1 MEDAVAVSGL
11 TKYYNSTPAV
21 DHVSF
26 TIRVG
31 EIFGF
36 LGPNGAG
43 KTTTMRMLT
52 GLTEPSEGT
61 ATLFGYDIQ
70 RDALAAKRQLGIAPE
85 TSNIYDDLSAWDN
98 LIFTAEL
105 YHVGRRERTERA
117 ARLLNLFELYDR
129 RAEKVKGFSKG
140 MKRRITL
147 AMGLMSNP
155 RLLFLDEPT
164 SGLDVHSTLIIK
176 DVVKK
181 LNEEGVTIFMTTH
194 NIEEAS
200 VTCERVAIIHKGK
213 IAAIDAPEK
222 LKTTIESVQSIE
234 VAFERT
240 PSEILHDLQNLPLI
254 SEVRKAGDKF
264 RLYTDDP
271 AGALSNLCEY
281 ATKNGLRPT
290 SVNTFGPSLED
301 VFVRLTETGTAQGRS
316 E

>member
-1 MEDAVAVSGL
+1 
-11 TKYYNSTPAV
+11 
-21 DHVSF
+21 
-26 TIRVG
+26 
-31 EIFGF
+31 
-36 LGPNGAG
+36 
-43 KTTTMRMLT
+43 
-52 GLTEPSEGT
+52 
-61 ATLFGYDIQ
+61 
-70 RDALAAKRQLGIAPE
+70 LGIVPE
-85 TSNIYDDLSAWDN
+85 ISNIYDDLSAWDN

-117 ARLLNLFELYDR
+117 TELLNLFDLFGR

-147 AMGLMSNP
+147 AMGLMSDP

-176 DVVKK
+176 DVMKQ
-181 LNEEGVTIFMTTH
+181 LNEQGVTIFMTTH

-222 LKTTIESVQSIE
+222 LKAAIESVQSIE

-240 PSEILHDLQNLPLI
+240 PSEIVNELQNLPLI

-264 RLYTDDP
+264 RLYTHNP
-271 AGALSNLCEY
+271 AGALSSLCEY
-281 ATKNGLRPT
+281 ATKNDLRPL

-301 VFVRLTETGTAQGRS
+301 VFVRLTEIKATPK
-316 E
+316 EE

>member
-1 MEDAVAVSGL
+1 LENAVAVSGL
-11 TKYYNSTPAV
+11 TKYYNNIPVV

-26 TIRVG
+26 NVRVG

-43 KTTTMRMLT
+43 KTTTMNMLT
-52 GLTEPSEGT
+52 GLTEPSEGC

-70 RDALAAKRQLGIAPE
+70 REALAAKRQLGIVPE
-85 TSNIYDDLSAWDN
+85 ISNIYDDLSAWDN

-105 YHVGRRERTERA
+105 YHVGRRERTEQA
-117 ARLLNLFELYDR
+117 TELLNLFDLFDR
-129 RAEKVKGFSKG
+129 KAEKVKGFSKG
-140 MKRRITL
+140 MRRRITL

-176 DVVKK
+176 DVMKQ
-181 LNEEGVTIFMTTH
+181 LNKQGVTIFMTTH

-240 PSEILHDLQNLPLI
+240 PSEIVHDLQNLPLI
-254 SEVRKAGDKF
+254 SEVQKAGDKF
-264 RLYTDDP
+264 RLYTDNP
-271 AGALSNLCEY
+271 AGALSSLCEY
-281 ATKNGLRPT
+281 ASRNDLRLL

-301 VFVRLTETGTAQGRS
+301 VFVRLTEIRATSG
-316 E
+316 EK